1 MSYLSGARSRAVS
14 VGLGEAQRAGKRR
27 SRERQKHIQKRPH
40 EANRE
45 EEGEEEGQEPAEVA
59 VEQPSGLLE
68 NGLHSPSLHAV
79 RPHPHSVRCWFFFWV
94 SRPNDHLQSSGTRR
108 GSKLDWQ
115 INESGADSQ
124 AFKDHA
130 RH

>member
-45 EEGEEEGQEPAEVA
+45 EEGEEEGQEPAEVV
-59 VEQPSGLLE
+59 VEQPSSLLE

-79 RPHPHSVRCWFFFWV
+79 RPHPHSVRCRFLLLGK
-94 SRPNDHLQSSGTRR
+94 ST
-108 GSKLDWQ
+108 K
-115 INESGADSQ
+115 
-124 AFKDHA
+124 
-130 RH
+130 